1 MKTLKNTALTL
12 NISLHGAELTSIRDS
27 FGREFLWQADPAFWK
42 RHSPVLFPIVGSL
55 WDKHFR
61 VNGREYE
68 MGQHGFARDMD
79 FRLVSEREDEMW
91 FELKSSP
98 ETLAKYPYKFTLRIG
113 YRLEANKIHVMW
125 EVSGDDS
132 QTMWFQ
138 IGAHPAFYLPR
149 FVYGGSAACASDS
162 SRHSDPESGA
172 PNLAASSA
180 ASSCTS
186 GSEVLVLK
194 SSSQGSGCVFSDG
207 SASGSGAAGSGA
219 DSDSGFSVSGL
230 DAGSCD
236 SGLDSAIGS
245 ASGSGA
251 AGSGADSDFGF
262 SVSGL
267 DAGYYDSGLD
277 SAIGSASGSG
287 SAGSGADSDFGRA
300 GRGCF
305 RLYGRGAEGV
315 VPLESFRYI
324 KVSEKQC
331 TDISDVQELDTPG
344 GVMPLDDHT
353 FDIGAYIIGDSQVCR
368 VDLVST
374 TGLRC
379 VSLEFDTPLVGL
391 WAPSAKDVPFVCI
404 EPWYGRCDR
413 VGFTGEFSE
422 RDCVNSLSPG
432 QVFRASYTITVG

>member
-207 SASGSGAAGSGA
+207 SASGSGSAGSGA

-251 AGSGADSDFGF
+251 AGSGADSD
-262 SVSGL
+262 S
-267 DAGYYDSGLD
+267 
-277 SAIGSASGSG
+277 
-287 SAGSGADSDFGRA
+287 GRA

>member
-207 SASGSGAAGSGA
+207 SASGSGSAGSGA
-219 DSDSGFSVSGL
+219 DSDFGFSVSGL

-251 AGSGADSDFGF
+251 
-262 SVSGL
+262 
-267 DAGYYDSGLD
+267 
-277 SAIGSASGSG
+277 
-287 SAGSGADSDFGRA
+287 AGSGADSDFGRA

-331 TDISDVQELDTPG
+331 TDISDVQELNTPG

>member
-180 ASSCTS
+180 
-186 GSEVLVLK
+186 
-194 SSSQGSGCVFSDG
+194 
-207 SASGSGAAGSGA
+207 SGSGA
-219 DSDSGFSVSGL
+219 
-230 DAGSCD
+230 
-236 SGLDSAIGS
+236 
-245 ASGSGA
+245 
-251 AGSGADSDFGF
+251 
-262 SVSGL
+262 
-267 DAGYYDSGLD
+267 
-277 SAIGSASGSG
+277 
-287 SAGSGADSDFGRA
+287 GADSDFGRA

-331 TDISDVQELDTPG
+331 TDISDVQELNTPG

-432 QVFRASYTITVG
+432 QVFRASYTIIVG

>member
-180 ASSCTS
+180 
-186 GSEVLVLK
+186 
-194 SSSQGSGCVFSDG
+194 
-207 SASGSGAAGSGA
+207 SGSGSAGSGA
-219 DSDSGFSVSGL
+219 DSDFGFSVSGL

-245 ASGSGA
+245 ASS
-251 AGSGADSDFGF
+251 S
-262 SVSGL
+262 
-267 DAGYYDSGLD
+267 
-277 SAIGSASGSG
+277 
-287 SAGSGADSDFGRA
+287 GSGADSDFGRA

-331 TDISDVQELDTPG
+331 TDISDVQELNTPG

-432 QVFRASYTITVG
+432 QVFRASYTIIVG

>member
-180 ASSCTS
+180 
-186 GSEVLVLK
+186 
-194 SSSQGSGCVFSDG
+194 
-207 SASGSGAAGSGA
+207 SGSGAADSGA

-245 ASGSGA
+245 ASSSGA
-251 AGSGADSDFGF
+251 AGSGADSDFGR
-262 SVSGL
+262 
-267 DAGYYDSGLD
+267 
-277 SAIGSASGSG
+277 AS
-287 SAGSGADSDFGRA
+287 
-300 GRGCF
+300 RGCF

-331 TDISDVQELDTPG
+331 TDISDVQELNTPG

>member
-251 AGSGADSDFGF
+251 AGSGADSDFGR
-262 SVSGL
+262 
-267 DAGYYDSGLD
+267 
-277 SAIGSASGSG
+277 AS
-287 SAGSGADSDFGRA
+287 
-300 GRGCF
+300 RGCF

-331 TDISDVQELDTPG
+331 TDISDVQELNTPG

-422 RDCVNSLSPG
+422 RDCVNSISPG

>member
-79 FRLVSEREDEMW
+79 FRLVSERDDEMW

-98 ETLAKYPYKFTLRIG
+98 ETLAKYPYEFTLRIG

-149 FVYGGSAACASDS
+149 FVYGGSSCVSGSDS
-162 SRHSDPESGA
+162 GA
-172 PNLAASSA
+172 G
-180 ASSCTS
+180 SCAL
-186 GSEVLVLK
+186 GSECSVVRDSQDSGLK
-194 SSSQGSGCVFSDG
+194 SSAQGSGCVSSDG
-207 SASGSGAAGSGA
+207 SASGSGSAGSVA
-219 DSDSGFSVSGL
+219 DSDSGSSVSGF

-236 SGLDSAIGS
+236 SGLN
-245 ASGSGA
+245 
-251 AGSGADSDFGF
+251 
-262 SVSGL
+262 
-267 DAGYYDSGLD
+267 

-287 SAGSGADSDFGRA
+287 SAGSGSDSDSGCA

-331 TDISDVQELDTPG
+331 TDISDVQELATPG

>member
-61 VNGREYE
+61 VDGREYE

-91 FELKSSP
+91 FELNSSP
-98 ETLAKYPYKFTLRIG
+98 ETLAKYPYEFTLRIG

-149 FVYGGSAACASDS
+149 FVYGGSAACAS
-162 SRHSDPESGA
+162 
-172 PNLAASSA
+172 
-180 ASSCTS
+180 
-186 GSEVLVLK
+186 GSESSVLK
-194 SSSQGSGCVFSDG
+194 SPVRGSGCVSSEGSASGSSVSGLDAGSCDSGLNSDIG
-207 SASGSGAAGSGA
+207 SASGSGSAGSGA

-230 DAGSCD
+230 DAGSCG

-245 ASGSGA
+245 DSGSGSV
-251 AGSGADSDFGF
+251 GSGADSD
-262 SVSGL
+262 S
-267 DAGYYDSGLD
+267 
-277 SAIGSASGSG
+277 
-287 SAGSGADSDFGRA
+287 GRA

-331 TDISDVQELDTPG
+331 TDVSDVQELNTPG
-344 GVMPLDDHT
+344 GVMQLDDHT

-413 VGFTGEFSE
+413 VGFTGDFSE

>member
-125 EVSGDDS
+125 EVSGVDS

-207 SASGSGAAGSGA
+207 SASGLGSAGSGA

-230 DAGSCD
+230 DAGYCD

-251 AGSGADSDFGF
+251 
-262 SVSGL
+262 
-267 DAGYYDSGLD
+267 
-277 SAIGSASGSG
+277 
-287 SAGSGADSDFGRA
+287 AGSGADSDFGRA

>member
-91 FELKSSP
+91 FELNSSP

-149 FVYGGSAACASDS
+149 FVYGGGSCV
-162 SRHSDPESGA
+162 SG
-172 PNLAASSA
+172 
-180 ASSCTS
+180 
-186 GSEVLVLK
+186 
-194 SSSQGSGCVFSDG
+194 
-207 SASGSGAAGSGA
+207 
-219 DSDSGFSVSGL
+219 SDSG
-230 DAGSCD
+230 AGSC
-236 SGLDSAIGS
+236 SL
-245 ASGSGA
+245 
-251 AGSGADSDFGF
+251 
-262 SVSGL
+262 
-267 DAGYYDSGLD
+267 
-277 SAIGSASGSG
+277 GSG
-287 SAGSGADSDFGRA
+287 SAVSGAVSDSGRA
-300 GRGCF
+300 CLGCF

-331 TDISDVQELDTPG
+331 TDISDVQELATPG

>member
-98 ETLAKYPYKFTLRIG
+98 ETLAKYPYEFTLRIG

-132 QTMWFQ
+132 QIMWFQ

-149 FVYGGSAACASDS
+149 FVYGGSAACAS
-162 SRHSDPESGA
+162 
-172 PNLAASSA
+172 
-180 ASSCTS
+180 
-186 GSEVLVLK
+186 GSESSVLK
-194 SSSQGSGCVFSDG
+194 SSSQGSGCVSSDG
-207 SASGSGAAGSGA
+207 SDSGS
-219 DSDSGFSVSGL
+219 SVSGL

-245 ASGSGA
+245 
-251 AGSGADSDFGF
+251 D
-262 SVSGL
+262 
-267 DAGYYDSGLD
+267 
-277 SAIGSASGSG
+277 SGSG
-287 SAGSGADSDFGRA
+287 SAGSGADSDSGSSVSGFDAGSCDSRLDSAIGSDSGSGSAGSGADSDSGRA
-300 GRGCF
+300 GHGCF

-331 TDISDVQELDTPG
+331 TDISDVQELATPG

-353 FDIGAYIIGDSQVCR
+353 FDIGAYIIGDSQVSR

-432 QVFRASYTITVG
+432 QVFRASYTVTVG

>member
-79 FRLVSEREDEMW
+79 FRLVSERDDEMW
-91 FELKSSP
+91 FELNSSP

-207 SASGSGAAGSGA
+207 SASGSGSAGSGA

-245 ASGSGA
+245 ASS
-251 AGSGADSDFGF
+251 
-262 SVSGL
+262 
-267 DAGYYDSGLD
+267 
-277 SAIGSASGSG
+277 SG

-331 TDISDVQELDTPG
+331 TDISDVQELNTPG

>member
-79 FRLVSEREDEMW
+79 FSLVSEREDEMW
-91 FELKSSP
+91 FELTSSP
-98 ETLAKYPYKFTLRIG
+98 ETLAKYPYEFTLRIG

-149 FVYGGSAACASDS
+149 FVYGG
-162 SRHSDPESGA
+162 G
-172 PNLAASSA
+172 
-180 ASSCTS
+180 SC
-186 GSEVLVLK
+186 
-194 SSSQGSGCVFSDG
+194 
-207 SASGSGAAGSGA
+207 
-219 DSDSGFSVSGL
+219 VSGT
-230 DAGSCD
+230 GSCA
-236 SGLDSAIGS
+236 SGLDSAIGPT
-245 ASGSGA
+245 
-251 AGSGADSDFGF
+251 
-262 SVSGL
+262 
-267 DAGYYDSGLD
+267 
-277 SAIGSASGSG
+277 SG
-287 SAGSGADSDFGRA
+287 SAVSIAVSDFDRECL
-300 GRGCF
+300 GCF
-305 RLYGRGAEGV
+305 RLYGRGAGGV

-331 TDISDVQELDTPG
+331 TDISDVQELATPG

-391 WAPSAKDVPFVCI
+391 WAPSTEGAPFVCI

-432 QVFRASYTITVG
+432 QVFRAGYTITVG

>member
-79 FRLVSEREDEMW
+79 FRLVSERDDEMW

-180 ASSCTS
+180 
-186 GSEVLVLK
+186 
-194 SSSQGSGCVFSDG
+194 
-207 SASGSGAAGSGA
+207 SGSGAAGSGA
-219 DSDSGFSVSGL
+219 DSDSGR
-230 DAGSCD
+230 
-236 SGLDSAIGS
+236 
-245 ASGSGA
+245 AS
-251 AGSGADSDFGF
+251 
-262 SVSGL
+262 
-267 DAGYYDSGLD
+267 
-277 SAIGSASGSG
+277 
-287 SAGSGADSDFGRA
+287 
-300 GRGCF
+300 RGCF

-331 TDISDVQELDTPG
+331 TDISDVQELNTPG

-432 QVFRASYTITVG
+432 QVFRASYTIIVG

>member
-98 ETLAKYPYKFTLRIG
+98 ETLAKYPYEFTLRIG

-149 FVYGGSAACASDS
+149 FVYGGGSCVSGSDS
-162 SRHSDPESGA
+162 GA
-172 PNLAASSA
+172 G
-180 ASSCTS
+180 SCAL
-186 GSEVLVLK
+186 GSECSVVRDSQDSELK
-194 SSSQGSGCVFSDG
+194 SSAQGSGCVSSDG
-207 SASGSGAAGSGA
+207 S
-219 DSDSGFSVSGL
+219 V
-230 DAGSCD
+230 
-236 SGLDSAIGS
+236 
-245 ASGSGA
+245 
-251 AGSGADSDFGF
+251 
-262 SVSGL
+262 
-267 DAGYYDSGLD
+267 
-277 SAIGSASGSG
+277 SGSG
-287 SAGSGADSDFGRA
+287 SAGSGADSDSGRA

-305 RLYGRGAEGV
+305 RLYGRGAEGL

-331 TDISDVQELDTPG
+331 TDISDVQELATPG

-353 FDIGAYIIGDSQVCR
+353 FDIGAYIIGDSQVSR

-432 QVFRASYTITVG
+432 QVFRASYTITIG

>member
-180 ASSCTS
+180 
-186 GSEVLVLK
+186 
-194 SSSQGSGCVFSDG
+194 
-207 SASGSGAAGSGA
+207 SGSGAAGSGA

-251 AGSGADSDFGF
+251 AGSGADSDFG
-262 SVSGL
+262 
-267 DAGYYDSGLD
+267 
-277 SAIGSASGSG
+277 
-287 SAGSGADSDFGRA
+287 RT

-305 RLYGRGAEGV
+305 RLYGRGADGV

-331 TDISDVQELDTPG
+331 TDISDVQELNTPG

-391 WAPSAKDVPFVCI
+391 WAPSAKNVPFVCI

>member
-180 ASSCTS
+180 
-186 GSEVLVLK
+186 
-194 SSSQGSGCVFSDG
+194 
-207 SASGSGAAGSGA
+207 SGSGSAGSGA
-219 DSDSGFSVSGL
+219 DSDFGFSVSGL

-251 AGSGADSDFGF
+251 AGSGADSD
-262 SVSGL
+262 S
-267 DAGYYDSGLD
+267 
-277 SAIGSASGSG
+277 
-287 SAGSGADSDFGRA
+287 GRA

-305 RLYGRGAEGV
+305 HLYGRGAEGV

-331 TDISDVQELDTPG
+331 TDISDVQELNTPG

>member
-12 NISLHGAELTSIRDS
+12 NISPHGAELTSIRDS

-79 FRLVSEREDEMW
+79 FRLVSESDDEMW
-91 FELKSSP
+91 FELNSSP
-98 ETLAKYPYKFTLRIG
+98 ETLVKYPYKFTLRIG

-149 FVYGGSAACASDS
+149 FVYGGSSCVSGSDS
-162 SRHSDPESGA
+162 GA
-172 PNLAASSA
+172 G
-180 ASSCTS
+180 SCAL
-186 GSEVLVLK
+186 GSECSVVRDSQDSGLK
-194 SSSQGSGCVFSDG
+194 SSAQGSGCVSSD
-207 SASGSGAAGSGA
+207 
-219 DSDSGFSVSGL
+219 
-230 DAGSCD
+230 
-236 SGLDSAIGS
+236 
-245 ASGSGA
+245 
-251 AGSGADSDFGF
+251 
-262 SVSGL
+262 
-267 DAGYYDSGLD
+267 
-277 SAIGSASGSG
+277 GSASGSG
-287 SAGSGADSDFGRA
+287 SAGSGADSDSGSSVSGFDAGSCDSGLDSAIGSVSGSGSAGSGADSDSGRA
-300 GRGCF
+300 GHGCF

-331 TDISDVQELDTPG
+331 TDISDVQELATPG

-353 FDIGAYIIGDSQVCR
+353 FDIGAYIIGDSQVSR

>member
-207 SASGSGAAGSGA
+207 AASGSGSAGSGV

-251 AGSGADSDFGF
+251 
-262 SVSGL
+262 
-267 DAGYYDSGLD
+267 
-277 SAIGSASGSG
+277 
-287 SAGSGADSDFGRA
+287 AGSGADSDFGRA

>member
-245 ASGSGA
+245 ASS
-251 AGSGADSDFGF
+251 
-262 SVSGL
+262 
-267 DAGYYDSGLD
+267 
-277 SAIGSASGSG
+277 SG

>member
-180 ASSCTS
+180 
-186 GSEVLVLK
+186 
-194 SSSQGSGCVFSDG
+194 
-207 SASGSGAAGSGA
+207 
-219 DSDSGFSVSGL
+219 SGL
-230 DAGSCD
+230 
-236 SGLDSAIGS
+236 
-245 ASGSGA
+245 GA
-251 AGSGADSDFGF
+251 
-262 SVSGL
+262 
-267 DAGYYDSGLD
+267 
-277 SAIGSASGSG
+277 
-287 SAGSGADSDFGRA
+287 AGSGADSDFGRA

-331 TDISDVQELDTPG
+331 TDISDVQELNTPG

>member
-91 FELKSSP
+91 FELNSSP

-180 ASSCTS
+180 
-186 GSEVLVLK
+186 
-194 SSSQGSGCVFSDG
+194 
-207 SASGSGAAGSGA
+207 SGSGAAGSGA

-245 ASGSGA
+245 ASGSG
-251 AGSGADSDFGF
+251 
-262 SVSGL
+262 
-267 DAGYYDSGLD
+267 
-277 SAIGSASGSG
+277 

-300 GRGCF
+300 SRGCF

-331 TDISDVQELDTPG
+331 TDISDVQELNTPG

>member
-1 MKTLKNTALTL
+1 MKTLKNTALIL

-27 FGREFLWQADPAFWK
+27 FGRELLWQADPAFWK

-149 FVYGGSAACASDS
+149 FVYGGSAACALGSDS
-162 SRHSDPESGA
+162 GA
-172 PNLAASSA
+172 G
-180 ASSCTS
+180 SCAL
-186 GSEVLVLK
+186 GSECSVVRDSQDSGLK
-194 SSSQGSGCVFSDG
+194 SFAQGSGCVSSDG
-207 SASGSGAAGSGA
+207 SVSGSGSAGSGS
-219 DSDSGFSVSGL
+219 DSDSGSSVSGF

-245 ASGSGA
+245 ASGS
-251 AGSGADSDFGF
+251 D
-262 SVSGL
+262 
-267 DAGYYDSGLD
+267 
-277 SAIGSASGSG
+277 
-287 SAGSGADSDFGRA
+287 SAGSGAESDSGRA

-305 RLYGRGAEGV
+305 RLYGRGAEGL

-331 TDISDVQELDTPG
+331 TDISDVQELATPG
-344 GVMPLDDHT
+344 GVIPLDDHT

>member
-1 MKTLKNTALTL
+1 MKTLNNTALTL

-180 ASSCTS
+180 
-186 GSEVLVLK
+186 
-194 SSSQGSGCVFSDG
+194 
-207 SASGSGAAGSGA
+207 SGSGAAGSGA
-219 DSDSGFSVSGL
+219 DSDSG
-230 DAGSCD
+230 
-236 SGLDSAIGS
+236 
-245 ASGSGA
+245 
-251 AGSGADSDFGF
+251 
-262 SVSGL
+262 
-267 DAGYYDSGLD
+267 
-277 SAIGSASGSG
+277 
-287 SAGSGADSDFGRA
+287 RA

-305 RLYGRGAEGV
+305 HLYGRGAEGV

-331 TDISDVQELDTPG
+331 TDISDVQELNTPG

-432 QVFRASYTITVG
+432 QVFRASYTIIVG

>member
-61 VNGREYE
+61 VNGREYK

-79 FRLVSEREDEMW
+79 FRLVSERDDEMW
-91 FELKSSP
+91 FELNSSP
-98 ETLAKYPYKFTLRIG
+98 ETLAKYPYEFTLRIG
-113 YRLEANKIHVMW
+113 YRLESNKIHVMW

-138 IGAHPAFYLPR
+138 IGAHPAFYLPG
-149 FVYGGSAACASDS
+149 FVYGGSSCVSGSDS
-162 SRHSDPESGA
+162 GA
-172 PNLAASSA
+172 G
-180 ASSCTS
+180 SCS
-186 GSEVLVLK
+186 LGSECSVVRDSQDSGLK
-194 SSSQGSGCVFSDG
+194 SFAQGSGCVSSDG
-207 SASGSGAAGSGA
+207 SVSGSGSAGSGA
-219 DSDSGFSVSGL
+219 DSDSGSSVSGF

-245 ASGSGA
+245 
-251 AGSGADSDFGF
+251 D
-262 SVSGL
+262 
-267 DAGYYDSGLD
+267 
-277 SAIGSASGSG
+277 SGSG
-287 SAGSGADSDFGRA
+287 SAGSGVDSDSGRA

-305 RLYGRGAEGV
+305 RLYGRGAEGM

-324 KVSEKQC
+324 KVSEEQC
-331 TDISDVQELDTPG
+331 TDVSDVQEFATPG

-432 QVFRASYTITVG
+432 QVFRAGYTIIVG

>member
-180 ASSCTS
+180 
-186 GSEVLVLK
+186 
-194 SSSQGSGCVFSDG
+194 
-207 SASGSGAAGSGA
+207 
-219 DSDSGFSVSGL
+219 
-230 DAGSCD
+230 
-236 SGLDSAIGS
+236 
-245 ASGSGA
+245 SGSGA

-267 DAGYYDSGLD
+267 DAGSCDSGLD

-300 GRGCF
+300 SRGCF

-331 TDISDVQELDTPG
+331 TDISDVQELNTPG

>member
-1 MKTLKNTALTL
+1 MKTLNNTALTL

-79 FRLVSEREDEMW
+79 FRPVSEREDEMW

-180 ASSCTS
+180 
-186 GSEVLVLK
+186 
-194 SSSQGSGCVFSDG
+194 
-207 SASGSGAAGSGA
+207 SGSGAAGSGA
-219 DSDSGFSVSGL
+219 DSDSG
-230 DAGSCD
+230 
-236 SGLDSAIGS
+236 
-245 ASGSGA
+245 
-251 AGSGADSDFGF
+251 
-262 SVSGL
+262 
-267 DAGYYDSGLD
+267 
-277 SAIGSASGSG
+277 
-287 SAGSGADSDFGRA
+287 RA

-305 RLYGRGAEGV
+305 HLYGRGAEGV

-331 TDISDVQELDTPG
+331 TDISDVQELNTPG

-432 QVFRASYTITVG
+432 QVFRASYTIIVG

>member
-98 ETLAKYPYKFTLRIG
+98 ETLPKYPYKFTLRIG

-180 ASSCTS
+180 
-186 GSEVLVLK
+186 
-194 SSSQGSGCVFSDG
+194 
-207 SASGSGAAGSGA
+207 SGSGA
-219 DSDSGFSVSGL
+219 
-230 DAGSCD
+230 
-236 SGLDSAIGS
+236 
-245 ASGSGA
+245 
-251 AGSGADSDFGF
+251 
-262 SVSGL
+262 
-267 DAGYYDSGLD
+267 
-277 SAIGSASGSG
+277 
-287 SAGSGADSDFGRA
+287 AGSGADSDFGRA

-331 TDISDVQELDTPG
+331 TDISDVQELNTPG

>member
-1 MKTLKNTALTL
+1 MKTLNNTALTL

-219 DSDSGFSVSGL
+219 DSDFGFSVSGL

-245 ASGSGA
+245 ASSS
-251 AGSGADSDFGF
+251 GSGADSD
-262 SVSGL
+262 SG
-267 DAGYYDSGLD
+267 
-277 SAIGSASGSG
+277 
-287 SAGSGADSDFGRA
+287 RT

-331 TDISDVQELDTPG
+331 TDISDVQELNTPG

>member
-180 ASSCTS
+180 
-186 GSEVLVLK
+186 
-194 SSSQGSGCVFSDG
+194 
-207 SASGSGAAGSGA
+207 SGSGSAGSGA

-251 AGSGADSDFGF
+251 
-262 SVSGL
+262 
-267 DAGYYDSGLD
+267 
-277 SAIGSASGSG
+277 
-287 SAGSGADSDFGRA
+287 AGSGADSDFGRA

>member
-79 FRLVSEREDEMW
+79 FRLVSERDDEMW
-91 FELKSSP
+91 FELNSSP

-194 SSSQGSGCVFSDG
+194 SSSQGSGCVFSIG
-207 SASGSGAAGSGA
+207 SASGSGSAGSGA

-236 SGLDSAIGS
+236 SGLDSGIGS

-251 AGSGADSDFGF
+251 AGSGADSD
-262 SVSGL
+262 S
-267 DAGYYDSGLD
+267 
-277 SAIGSASGSG
+277 
-287 SAGSGADSDFGRA
+287 GRA

-305 RLYGRGAEGV
+305 HLYGRGAEGV

>member
-1 MKTLKNTALTL
+1 MKTLNNTALTL

-180 ASSCTS
+180 
-186 GSEVLVLK
+186 
-194 SSSQGSGCVFSDG
+194 
-207 SASGSGAAGSGA
+207 SGSGAAGSGA

-251 AGSGADSDFGF
+251 AGSGADSDFG
-262 SVSGL
+262 
-267 DAGYYDSGLD
+267 
-277 SAIGSASGSG
+277 
-287 SAGSGADSDFGRA
+287 RA

-331 TDISDVQELDTPG
+331 TDISDVQELNTPG

-432 QVFRASYTITVG
+432 QVFRASYTIIVG

>member
-98 ETLAKYPYKFTLRIG
+98 ETLAKYPYEFTLRIG

-149 FVYGGSAACASDS
+149 FVYGGSAACAS
-162 SRHSDPESGA
+162 
-172 PNLAASSA
+172 
-180 ASSCTS
+180 
-186 GSEVLVLK
+186 GSESSVLK
-194 SSSQGSGCVFSDG
+194 SPAQGSACVSSDG
-207 SASGSGAAGSGA
+207 LASGS
-219 DSDSGFSVSGL
+219 SVSGL

-236 SGLDSAIGS
+236 SRRDSAIGS
-245 ASGSGA
+245 
-251 AGSGADSDFGF
+251 D
-262 SVSGL
+262 
-267 DAGYYDSGLD
+267 
-277 SAIGSASGSG
+277 SGSG
-287 SAGSGADSDFGRA
+287 SVGSGLTSGSALPSGHGAASNSGRA
-300 GRGCF
+300 CRGCF
-305 RLYGRGAEGV
+305 RLYGRSAEGV

-331 TDISDVQELDTPG
+331 TDISDIQEHATPG
-344 GVMPLDDHT
+344 GVMLLDDHT

>member
-172 PNLAASSA
+172 PNLVASSA

-207 SASGSGAAGSGA
+207 SASGSGAAGSGV

-251 AGSGADSDFGF
+251 
-262 SVSGL
+262 
-267 DAGYYDSGLD
+267 
-277 SAIGSASGSG
+277 
-287 SAGSGADSDFGRA
+287 AGSGADSDFGRA

-422 RDCVNSLSPG
+422 RDCVNFLSPG
-432 QVFRASYTITVG
+432 QVFRASYTIIVG

>member
-180 ASSCTS
+180 
-186 GSEVLVLK
+186 
-194 SSSQGSGCVFSDG
+194 
-207 SASGSGAAGSGA
+207 
-219 DSDSGFSVSGL
+219 
-230 DAGSCD
+230 
-236 SGLDSAIGS
+236 
-245 ASGSGA
+245 SGSGA
-251 AGSGADSDFGF
+251 AGSGADSDFG
-262 SVSGL
+262 
-267 DAGYYDSGLD
+267 
-277 SAIGSASGSG
+277 
-287 SAGSGADSDFGRA
+287 RA
-300 GRGCF
+300 GRDCF

-331 TDISDVQELDTPG
+331 TDISDVQELNTPG

-422 RDCVNSLSPG
+422 RDCVNFLSPG
-432 QVFRASYTITVG
+432 QVFRASYTIIVG

>member
-207 SASGSGAAGSGA
+207 SASGSGSAGSGA

-245 ASGSGA
+245 ASS
-251 AGSGADSDFGF
+251 S
-262 SVSGL
+262 
-267 DAGYYDSGLD
+267 
-277 SAIGSASGSG
+277 
-287 SAGSGADSDFGRA
+287 GSGADSDFGRA

>member
-207 SASGSGAAGSGA
+207 SASSSGSAGSGA
-219 DSDSGFSVSGL
+219 DSDFGFSVSGL

-245 ASGSGA
+245 ASGSG
-251 AGSGADSDFGF
+251 
-262 SVSGL
+262 
-267 DAGYYDSGLD
+267 
-277 SAIGSASGSG
+277 
-287 SAGSGADSDFGRA
+287 SAGSGANSDSGRA

>member
-180 ASSCTS
+180 
-186 GSEVLVLK
+186 
-194 SSSQGSGCVFSDG
+194 
-207 SASGSGAAGSGA
+207 SGSGAAGSGA

-236 SGLDSAIGS
+236 SGLE
-245 ASGSGA
+245 
-251 AGSGADSDFGF
+251 
-262 SVSGL
+262 
-267 DAGYYDSGLD
+267 

-432 QVFRASYTITVG
+432 QVFRASYTIIVG

>member
-98 ETLAKYPYKFTLRIG
+98 ETLAKYPYEFTLRIG

-149 FVYGGSAACASDS
+149 FVYGGGSCVSGSDS
-162 SRHSDPESGA
+162 GA
-172 PNLAASSA
+172 G
-180 ASSCTS
+180 SCAL
-186 GSEVLVLK
+186 GSECSVVRDSQDSELK
-194 SSSQGSGCVFSDG
+194 SSAQGSGCVSSDG
-207 SASGSGAAGSGA
+207 SVSGSGSAGSGA
-219 DSDSGFSVSGL
+219 DSDSGSSVSGF

-245 ASGSGA
+245 ASGS
-251 AGSGADSDFGF
+251 D
-262 SVSGL
+262 
-267 DAGYYDSGLD
+267 
-277 SAIGSASGSG
+277 
-287 SAGSGADSDFGRA
+287 SAGSGAESDSGRA

-305 RLYGRGAEGV
+305 RLYRRGAEGV

-331 TDISDVQELDTPG
+331 ADVSDVQEFATPG

>member
-194 SSSQGSGCVFSDG
+194 SSSQGSGRVFSDG

-230 DAGSCD
+230 DAGSC
-236 SGLDSAIGS
+236 
-245 ASGSGA
+245 
-251 AGSGADSDFGF
+251 
-262 SVSGL
+262 
-267 DAGYYDSGLD
+267 DSGLD

-331 TDISDVQELDTPG
+331 TDISDVQELNTPG